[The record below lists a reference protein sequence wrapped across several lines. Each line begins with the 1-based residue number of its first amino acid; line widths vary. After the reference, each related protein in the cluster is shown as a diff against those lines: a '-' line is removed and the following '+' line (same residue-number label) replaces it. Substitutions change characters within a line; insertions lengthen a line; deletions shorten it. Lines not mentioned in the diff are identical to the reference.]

1 MLDIIKKAAGEKEIR
16 QKFYF
21 TLMMLVI
28 YRLGNNIPIPFIDAQ
43 ALANAYSNVEGT
55 LVDYLNMLT
64 GGGLSTLSI
73 FALGVQPY
81 ITASIVMQ
89 LLTVVIPRLEELT
102 REGEQGRKT
111 IQKYTRYVTI
121 ALAIFQAIAIT
132 NGLYGAALSN
142 ATGFQKIVMN
152 VVLIGGTMFVTW
164 MGETMTEKGLG
175 NGTSLLIF
183 MGIIA
188 SFPRTL
194 ARWQEGLHYKTTS
207 VLAIAIMCVI
217 IVLIVMAVVMIS
229 EGERKIPI
237 QYAKRV
243 VGRKMYGGQSTHIPV
258 KVNMGNVMPIIFA
271 NSILAIP
278 STIIMFTGEGKFK
291 DFVIK
296 WLTPQGGPGLVI
308 YVLLS
313 ILMIIF
319 FTFFYTQIQFNTVEY
334 SKSLQQNGGFIPGI
348 RPGKP
353 TSDYL
358 GRVVNRLVLPG
369 AIALAILTVLPT
381 ILTRVAKLR
390 FNYGG
395 TSIIIV
401 VGVILETARV
411 LEQQLLMRHYKGF
424 LK

>member
-1 MLDIIKKAAGEKEIR
+1 MLDIIKRAAKEEEIR
-16 QKFYF
+16 KKFYF

-28 YRLGNNIPIPFIDAQ
+28 YRLGNNIPIPFIDTK
-43 ALANAYSNVEGT
+43 ALANAYSNIEGT

-121 ALAIFQAIAIT
+121 VLAIFQAIAIT
-132 NGLYGAALSN
+132 NGLYGSALSN

-188 SFPRTL
+188 SFPKTIGK
-194 ARWQEGLHYKTTS
+194 WKQGLHYSTTS
-207 VLAIAIMCVI
+207 VLAIAIMVVLVI
-217 IVLIVMAVVMIS
+217 LIVIAVVLIS

-271 NSILAIP
+271 SAVLAIP
-278 STIIMFTGEGKFK
+278 STVSLFFGGGGQSGLTAFFNNTKFG
-291 DFVIK
+291 FAVY
-296 WLTPQGGPGLVI
+296 LLVQT
-308 YVLLS
+308 VL
-313 ILMIIF
+313 ILIF
-319 FTFFYTQIQFNTVEY
+319 AYFYNQIQFNTVEY
-334 SKSLQQNGGFIPGI
+334 AKQLQQNGGFVPGI

-353 TSDYL
+353 TSDFL
-358 GRVVNRLVLPG
+358 ATVSTRITFIGSICLALLTIVP
-369 AIALAILTVLPT
+369 AIASRLLGLEIS
-381 ILTRVAKLR
+381 
-390 FNYGG
+390 FGG
-395 TSIIIV
+395 SSVIIV
-401 VGVILETARV
+401 VGVIIETVKQIEAMMTMK
-411 LEQQLLMRHYKGF
+411 QYKGF
-424 LK
+424 LNR

>member
-1 MLDIIKKAAGEKEIR
+1 MLDIIKRASREEEIR
-16 QKFYF
+16 KKFYF
-21 TLMMLVI
+21 TLLMLVI
-28 YRLGNNIPIPFIDAQ
+28 YRLGNNIPIPFIDTQ
-43 ALANAYSNVEGT
+43 ALANAYSNIEGT

-111 IQKYTRYVTI
+111 IQKYTRYMTI
-121 ALAIFQAIAIT
+121 VLAIFQAVAIT

-142 ATGFQKIVMN
+142 ATGFQKLAMN

-194 ARWQEGLHYKTTS
+194 SRWQEGLHYNTTS
-207 VLAIAIMCVI
+207 VLAIAIMSLLV
-217 IVLIVMAVVMIS
+217 VLIVIAVVMIS
-229 EGERKIPI
+229 EGERKIPV

-258 KVNMGNVMPIIFA
+258 KVNMGGVMPIIFA
-271 NSILAIP
+271 SAVLAIP
-278 STIIMFTGEGKFK
+278 STISLFFGNGGESG
-291 DFVIK
+291 
-296 WLTPQGGPGLVI
+296 LTAFFNNSTFGFAVYLIVQSVLILVFA
-308 YVLLS
+308 Y
-313 ILMIIF
+313 
-319 FTFFYTQIQFNTVEY
+319 FYNQIQFNTVEY
-334 SKSLQQNGGFIPGI
+334 AKQLQQNGGFIPGI

-353 TSDYL
+353 TSDFL
-358 GRVVNRLVLPG
+358 GVVSTRITFIGSVALALLTIVP
-369 AIALAILTVLPT
+369 AIAS
-381 ILTRVAKLR
+381 KLLGLEIS
-390 FNYGG
+390 FGG
-395 TSIIIV
+395 SSVIIV
-401 VGVILETARV
+401 VGVIIETVKQIEAMMTMK
-411 LEQQLLMRHYKGF
+411 QYKGF
-424 LK
+424 LNR

>member
-1 MLDIIKKAAGEKEIR
+1 MLDIIKRASREEEIR
-16 QKFYF
+16 KKFHF
-21 TLMMLVI
+21 TLLMLVI
-28 YRLGNNIPIPFIDAQ
+28 YRLGNNIPIPFIDTK
-43 ALANAYSNVEGT
+43 ALANAYSNIEGT

-111 IQKYTRYVTI
+111 IQKYTRYMTI
-121 ALAIFQAIAIT
+121 VLAIFQAVAIT

-142 ATGFQKIVMN
+142 ATGFQKVAMN

-194 ARWQEGLHYKTTS
+194 SRWQEGLHYNTTS
-207 VLAIAIMCVI
+207 VLAIAIMAI
-217 IVLIVMAVVMIS
+217 LIVLIVIAVVMIS

-258 KVNMGNVMPIIFA
+258 KVNMGGVMPIIFA
-271 NSILAIP
+271 SAVLAIP
-278 STIIMFTGEGKFK
+278 STVSLFFGNGGESG
-291 DFVIK
+291 
-296 WLTPQGGPGLVI
+296 LTAFFNNSTFGFAVYLIVQSAL
-308 YVLLS
+308 
-313 ILMIIF
+313 ILIF
-319 FTFFYTQIQFNTVEY
+319 AYFYNQIQFNTVEY
-334 SKSLQQNGGFIPGI
+334 AKQLQQNGGFVPGI

-353 TSDYL
+353 TSDFL
-358 GRVVNRLVLPG
+358 GVVSTRITFIG
-369 AIALAILTVLPT
+369 SIALALLTIVPAIASRLLGLE
-381 ILTRVAKLR
+381 IS
-390 FNYGG
+390 FGG
-395 TSIIIV
+395 SSVIIV
-401 VGVILETARV
+401 VGVIIETVKQIEAMMTMK
-411 LEQQLLMRHYKGF
+411 QYKGF
-424 LK
+424 LNR

>member
-1 MLDIIKKAAGEKEIR
+1 MLDIIKRAAKEEEIR
-16 QKFYF
+16 KKFYF

-28 YRLGNNIPIPFIDAQ
+28 YRLGNNIPIPFIDTK

-111 IQKYTRYVTI
+111 IQKYTRYLTI
-121 ALAIFQAIAIT
+121 VLAVFQAIAIT

-142 ATGFQKIVMN
+142 ATGFQKIAMN

-188 SFPRTL
+188 SFPKTI
-194 ARWQEGLHYKTTS
+194 ARWKEGLHYNTTS
-207 VLAIAIMCVI
+207 VLAIAIMV
-217 IVLIVMAVVMIS
+217 VLIFLIVIAVVMIS

-271 NSILAIP
+271 SAVLAIP
-278 STIIMFTGEGKFK
+278 STISLFFGGGGQSGLTAFFNNTKFG
-291 DFVIK
+291 FAVY
-296 WLTPQGGPGLVI
+296 LLVQT
-308 YVLLS
+308 VL
-313 ILMIIF
+313 ILIF
-319 FTFFYTQIQFNTVEY
+319 AYFYNQIQFNTVEY
-334 SKSLQQNGGFIPGI
+334 AKQLQQNGGFVPGI

-353 TSDYL
+353 TSDFL
-358 GRVVNRLVLPG
+358 ATVSTRITFIGSICLALLTIVP
-369 AIALAILTVLPT
+369 AIASRLLGLQIS
-381 ILTRVAKLR
+381 
-390 FNYGG
+390 FGG
-395 TSIIIV
+395 SSVIIV
-401 VGVILETARV
+401 VGVIIETIKQIEAMMTMK
-411 LEQQLLMRHYKGF
+411 QYKGF
-424 LK
+424 LNR

>member
-1 MLDIIKKAAGEKEIR
+1 MLDTIKRASREEEIR
-16 QKFYF
+16 KKFYF
-21 TLMMLVI
+21 TLLMLVI
-28 YRLGNNIPIPFIDAQ
+28 YRLGNNIPIPFIDTQ
-43 ALANAYSNVEGT
+43 ALANAYSNIEGT

-111 IQKYTRYVTI
+111 IQKYTRYMTI
-121 ALAIFQAIAIT
+121 VLAIFQAVAIT
-132 NGLYGAALSN
+132 NGLYGAALSS
-142 ATGFQKIVMN
+142 ATGFQKVAMN

-194 ARWQEGLHYKTTS
+194 SRWQEGLHYNTTS
-207 VLAIAIMCVI
+207 VLAIAIMSLLV
-217 IVLIVMAVVMIS
+217 VLIVIAVVMIS
-229 EGERKIPI
+229 EGERKIPV

-258 KVNMGNVMPIIFA
+258 KVNMGGVMPIIFA
-271 NSILAIP
+271 SAVLAIP
-278 STIIMFTGEGKFK
+278 STVSLFFGNGGESG
-291 DFVIK
+291 
-296 WLTPQGGPGLVI
+296 LTAFFNNSTFGFAVYLIVQSAL
-308 YVLLS
+308 
-313 ILMIIF
+313 ILIF
-319 FTFFYTQIQFNTVEY
+319 AYFYNQIQFNTVEY
-334 SKSLQQNGGFIPGI
+334 AKQLQQNGGFVPGI

-353 TSDYL
+353 TSDFL
-358 GRVVNRLVLPG
+358 GVVSTRITFIG
-369 AIALAILTVLPT
+369 SIALALLTIVPA
-381 ILTRVAKLR
+381 IASKLLGLEIS
-390 FNYGG
+390 FGG
-395 TSIIIV
+395 SSVIIV
-401 VGVILETARV
+401 VGVIIETVKQIEAMMTMK
-411 LEQQLLMRHYKGF
+411 QYKGF
-424 LK
+424 LNR

>member
-1 MLDIIKKAAGEKEIR
+1 MLDTIKRASREEEIR
-16 QKFYF
+16 KKFYF
-21 TLMMLVI
+21 TLLMLVI
-28 YRLGNNIPIPFIDAQ
+28 YRLGNNIPIPFIDTQ
-43 ALANAYSNVEGT
+43 ALANAYSNIEGT

-111 IQKYTRYVTI
+111 IQKYTRYMTI
-121 ALAIFQAIAIT
+121 VLAIFQAVAIT
-132 NGLYGAALSN
+132 NGLYGAALSS
-142 ATGFQKIVMN
+142 ATGFQKVAMN

-194 ARWQEGLHYKTTS
+194 SRWQEGLHYNTTS
-207 VLAIAIMCVI
+207 VLAIAIMSLLV
-217 IVLIVMAVVMIS
+217 VLIVIAVVMIS
-229 EGERKIPI
+229 EGERKIPV

-258 KVNMGNVMPIIFA
+258 KVNMGGVMPIIFA
-271 NSILAIP
+271 SAVLAIP
-278 STIIMFTGEGKFK
+278 STVSLFFGNGGESG
-291 DFVIK
+291 
-296 WLTPQGGPGLVI
+296 LTAFFNNSTFGFAVYLIVQSAL
-308 YVLLS
+308 
-313 ILMIIF
+313 ILIF
-319 FTFFYTQIQFNTVEY
+319 AYFYNQIQFNTVEY
-334 SKSLQQNGGFIPGI
+334 AKQLQQNGGFVPGI

-353 TSDYL
+353 TSDFL
-358 GRVVNRLVLPG
+358 GVVSTRITFIG
-369 AIALAILTVLPT
+369 SIALALLTIVPA
-381 ILTRVAKLR
+381 VASKLLGLEIS
-390 FNYGG
+390 FGG
-395 TSIIIV
+395 SSVIIV
-401 VGVILETARV
+401 VGVIIETVKQIEAMMTMK
-411 LEQQLLMRHYKGF
+411 QYKGF
-424 LK
+424 LNR